1 MLRHQLN
8 NIKSRITCLLLGFLV
23 ATVLSTIPGQTGEW
37 SVIAAAIIITS
48 NEIVS
53 KLVYQAKRQEDIIL
67 VIINDIKIG
76 IIYGLFVDAFKLG
89 S

>member
-1 MLRHQLN
+1 MN